1 MIPESTGPSG
11 QLDKWIYFPQSHSRM
26 DMMNNVLGSAKPST
40 NQVGYLFLH
49 RWVGMVK
56 GGYLDK
62 NYAAS
67 GRIPRTSAF
76 DAFNIFGI

>member
-1 MIPESTGPSG
+1 
-11 QLDKWIYFPQSHSRM
+11 
-26 DMMNNVLGSAKPST
+26 MMKNVLGSAKPST
-40 NQVGYLFLH
+40 DQVGYLFLH

-62 NYAAS
+62 NCAAS

-76 DAFNIFGI
+76 DTFNIFGIRHYRVVDGHHIFRNRCVEKLLDNY